1 MTSLGDKLVHLSLEI
16 EDRTKTAEL
25 LSQLINDQRNR
36 QANECSSF
44 EIEQSA
50 ILERF
55 TKESREKTAGLLVAN
70 QSLTEMKKALEAQ
83 LESLVSSHRQA
94 EITKK
99 KNIDDLKQ
107 EIANAK
113 QAAHQAFLIEK
124 EKREKAWYDGRVVE
138 INRLTWQGIEPSIQ
152 RLVAKHKDQS
162 EELKSN
168 HELSKKK
175 LELQCEN
182 ELAERVQV
190 LRRNEQQSSNAF
202 VNQQNDFAS
211 MLANEQKEHALSL
224 RTLKE
229 RFAEEEESL
238 TNAHAAQLDTLAK
251 EHEAALLS
259 RLNTSSSNRKKLE
272 CDLDSKRTLFEHE
285 LQSNV
290 DRIREEFIL
299 AKTEWEEDWLRAS
312 SAKVEKI
319 KSNKMED
326 VNALR
331 KSEIDS
337 LIRKSLMDMMTQSPE
352 DGVNI
357 QINPSSAHDSA
368 LLRKSISDQ
377 QATNSKIKGRLANIA
392 DNKAALGARIGEVE
406 DKLFHVNAKLKE
418 VTVEVEQKQMQ
429 HQRSVNEAA
438 IQIEHETMEATA

>member
-107 EIANAK
+107 DIANAK
-113 QAAHQAFLIEK
+113 QADHQAFLIEK

-138 INRLTWQGIEPSIQ
+138 INRLTWQGIEPSIH

-175 LELQCEN
+175 LELLCEN

-211 MLANEQKEHALSL
+211 MVANEQKEHALSL

-229 RFAEEEESL
+229 RFVEEEESS
-238 TNAHAAQLDTLAK
+238 TNAHAAQLDILAK
-251 EHEAALLS
+251 EHEAALLW
-259 RLNTSSSNRKKLE
+259 RFNNSSSNRKKLE

-285 LQSNV
+285 LQSNL

-299 AKTEWEEDWLRAS
+299 AKTEWEEDWLRVS

-319 KSNKMED
+319 KSSKMED

-331 KSEIDS
+331 KSEIDG
-337 LIRKSLMDMMTQSPE
+337 LIRKSLMDTMTQSPE
-352 DGVNI
+352 D
-357 QINPSSAHDSA
+357 QINPFSAHDSA
-368 LLRKSISDQ
+368 LKNICDQ

-406 DKLFHVNAKLKE
+406 DMLFHVNAKLKE
-418 VTVEVEQKQMQ
+418 VTVDVEQKQMQ